1 MRKSPRKNRTLTLIV
16 IFICIAVLFAAIWGI
31 VTGLAKLMHYGETTT
46 IRQEEHLQEEKAP
59 IVDQQAVQDSEEQE
73 ALEKNSYSA
82 DGFYEI
88 DGIRFYHGGD
98 YEGIAGIDVS
108 AYQKS
113 IDWEAVKSA
122 GVEFA
127 MVRVGYRGYSTGL
140 LDLDD
145 CFQTH
150 IEGALAAG
158 LDVGVYFFSQSL
170 TPEEAVEEAE
180 YVLEQI
186 KDYQITFPVV
196 YDWEEVQGPARTD
209 EMNMLMLTSCAMAFC
224 ETIENAGYDAG
235 VYFNQTYGYE
245 QFNLVSLKEYMF
257 WLAEY
262 DPAPSFVYNFQ
273 MWQYTNEGTVPGIEG
288 PVDMNIWFQK
298 RVQ

>member
-1 MRKSPRKNRTLTLIV
+1 MNKKPRPNRAITLFFV
-16 IFICIAVLFAAIWGI
+16 FICVAIVFAGIWGI
-31 VTGLAKLMHYGETTT
+31 VSGFAKLMHYGENTT
-46 IRQEEHLQEEKAP
+46 IQQDPAALAPEPPLATETTEPPMEEE
-59 IVDQQAVQDSEEQE
+59 V
-73 ALEKNSYSA
+73 LEKNTYSA

-98 YEGIAGIDVS
+98 YEGVAGIDVS
-108 AYQKS
+108 AYQTE
-113 IDWEAVKSA
+113 IDWEKVKSS

-127 MVRVGYRGYSTGL
+127 MIRVGYRGYTTGN

-145 CFQTH
+145 CFHAH
-150 IEGALAAG
+150 IKGALEAG

-180 YVLEQI
+180 YVVEQI
-186 KDYQITFPVV
+186 KEYEISYPVV

-224 ETIENAGYDAG
+224 ETIEKAGYEAG

-245 QFNLVSLKEYMF
+245 QFNLVSLKDYVF

-262 DPAPSFVYNFQ
+262 DPVPSFVYNFQ
-273 MWQYTNEGTVPGIEG
+273 IWQYTNEGAVPGIEG
-288 PVDMNIWFQK
+288 PVDLNICFRK
-298 RVQ
+298 RTA